1 MSWIKGAYDRTFQN
15 EWNNH
20 KTGLIRNTHDKKL
33 VRCKKV
39 TASEFLTEKENY
51 SACIVKLNA
60 RRTKHMDLYDK
71 SYTYKLNRNF
81 LNLL

>member
-15 EWNNH
+15 KWNNH

-33 VRCKKV
+33 VRCKK
-39 TASEFLTEKENY
+39 SDSIRISDREENY
-51 SACIVKLNA
+51 SAYIVKLNA
-60 RRTKHMDLYDK
+60 RRTKHIDLYDK